1 MLRRASGEASV
12 RQIFKLSISAI
23 VLALVW
29 LPSAQAQPSDGAEVA
44 EDAAAKL
51 ELLRISAAKGSAAS
65 QFRLAELYEEGGI
78 LERDMGKAIALY
90 REAERQFPA
99 AQFALAHIYLLGSG
113 VEQDVAA
120 AIALYRKAAEQKH
133 ESSQLAL
140 GDQYR
145 MGLAVPRDLAESTKW
160 YRRAADQ
167 GNRFAR

>member
-90 REAERQFPA
+90 REAAERQFPA
-99 AQFALAHIYLLGSG
+99 AQFALAHIYL
-113 VEQDVAA
+113 ERAF
-120 AIALYRKAAEQKH
+120 
-133 ESSQLAL
+133 
-140 GDQYR
+140 
-145 MGLAVPRDLAESTKW
+145 PRS
-160 YRRAADQ
+160 
-167 GNRFAR
+167 